1 MFLLIAPFQ
10 LHNFNKR
17 SFLQKTHHVMT
28 SPSFGASY
36 NFDELS
42 EIIKDGNSKKIETVK
57 NLGLVNSELKTL
69 LHVSAQEKQKEI
81 SKYLLEKGLN
91 PDQKDAK
98 GKSAF
103 AYACLTED
111 ENLINLFLE
120 YKPNVNTQD
129 NLGNTPA
136 HKAIKNMQ
144 VLKILLDNGANP
156 YVQNEFGLPLLH
168 MAKNNLET
176 ADFLLKRKINPNSI
190 NEDGQSLL
198 HTAASEGRI
207 ELIKKLISYNAEVN
221 FKDNENNTPLFFAK
235 NPFVIQELVDNGSK
249 VNITNKKG
257 ETPLGLFF
265 KRKNKDNIEALLKN
279 GANSN
284 EKYKNEKPF
293 LYYCDQPELAELFL
307 GHGANPN
314 DDFYLHYALMM
325 KKDDLFDLFLKY
337 GADSNKK
344 ADNGRTPLFYCTSTE
359 QIKKLLD
366 AKSEINVKDDNE
378 NTPLHNFMLIGRKD
392 LADFLVEQGADI
404 NLKNRNGETP
414 SDYYEK
420 WKKYNFWIK

>member
-1 MFLLIAPFQ
+1 
-10 LHNFNKR
+10 
-17 SFLQKTHHVMT
+17 
-28 SPSFGASY
+28 
-36 NFDELS
+36 
-42 EIIKDGNSKKIETVK
+42 
-57 NLGLVNSELKTL
+57 
-69 LHVSAQEKQKEI
+69 
-81 SKYLLEKGLN
+81 
-91 PDQKDAK
+91 
-98 GKSAF
+98 
-103 AYACLTED
+103 
-111 ENLINLFLE
+111 
-120 YKPNVNTQD
+120 
-129 NLGNTPA
+129 
-136 HKAIKNMQ
+136 
-144 VLKILLDNGANP
+144 
-156 YVQNEFGLPLLH
+156 

-279 GANSN
+279 GAN
-284 EKYKNEKPF
+284 
-293 LYYCDQPELAELFL
+293 
-307 GHGANPN
+307 PN

-344 ADNGRTPLFYCTSTE
+344 AENGRTPLFYCTSTE

-404 NLKNRNGETP
+404 SLKNRNGETP